1 MTSSQSNVTA
11 GRDNITQMNNYESP
25 VDSGNKGRVRAV
37 TAWVEQTPIDDRLWT
52 VKVHNGTRGPITDLV
67 VDVYLVDADGNRTG
81 GDCVPAKQRISLGD
95 LFARLLPQFLSPGLG
110 AIGAQQMQANP
121 WMQGF
126 PQGGMP
132 DLSAYGGMMADQLSS
147 LPQLRARLAQ
157 EQAGMRDTF
166 PKVVSSQQETQVLYF
181 AEIGDQVWV
190 DIAFDDE
197 DGQRWLR
204 RYGKAPTPVVE

>member
-1 MTSSQSNVTA
+1 MTSSQSHVTA
-11 GRDNITQMNNYESP
+11 GRDNITQMYNYEGP

-37 TAWVEQTPIDDRLWT
+37 TAWVEQAPIDDSLWT

-67 VDVYLVDADGNRTG
+67 VDVYVVDDEGNRTG
-81 GDCVPAKQRISLGD
+81 GECVPAKQRISLGD

-110 AIGAQQMQANP
+110 AIGAQAQANP

-132 DLSAYGGMMADQLSS
+132 DLSAYGGMLAGVLSS
-147 LPQLRARLAQ
+147 DPRVRARLAQ
-157 EQAGMRDTF
+157 EQEGMKDTF

-181 AEIGDQVWV
+181 TETGDQVRV

-197 DGQRWLR
+197 DGQRWFR
-204 RYGKAPTPVVE
+204 RFGEGPTPVAT

>member
-1 MTSSQSNVTA
+1 MTA

-37 TAWVEQTPIDDRLWT
+37 TAWCEQTPIDDSLWT
-52 VKVHNGTRGPITDLV
+52 IKVHNGTRGPITDLV

-81 GDCVPAKQRISLGD
+81 GECVPAKQRISLAD
-95 LFARLLPQFLSPGLG
+95 LFARLLPQFLSPGLD
-110 AIGAQQMQANP
+110 AIGAQAQANP

-132 DLSAYGGMMADQLSS
+132 NLGAYGGMMASQISS
-147 LPQLRARLAQ
+147 HPQLRARLAQ
-157 EQAGMRDTF
+157 EQAGMKDTF
-166 PKVVSSQQETQVLYF
+166 PKVVSSQKEEQVLYF
-181 AEIGDQVWV
+181 AEAGSQVCV

-197 DGQRWLR
+197 DGQRWFR
-204 RYGKAPTPVVE
+204 RFGDGPTPAED